1 MVSLTR
7 DFEKIRKQVS
17 RRRTH
22 VPEWMRVVSLLFF
35 VAAAVYLGGMYIY
48 GTLQNDN
55 DQTVTSSP
63 DGGIGSSS
71 GNVGDGPGSP
81 AAPVPDSAASATVPA
96 GEVTVDND
104 SAGNGDAAGLVPS
117 PDADLVETLQGWAP
131 VVICGVSQTPSEIPQ
146 PAYDTAEL
154 SVRSLFTGDYTT
166 LVVADNAAIPD
177 ITMAGFVIYEDPLIQ
192 PGCLEA
198 TGDISY
204 VLLFVVDPDR
214 DGPEA
219 ARTIRTI
226 VEHNASGAR
235 WVSY

>member
-1 MVSLTR
+1 M
-7 DFEKIRKQVS
+7 
-17 RRRTH
+17 
-22 VPEWMRVVSLLFF
+22 
-35 VAAAVYLGGMYIY
+35 
-48 GTLQNDN
+48 
-55 DQTVTSSP
+55 
-63 DGGIGSSS
+63 
-71 GNVGDGPGSP
+71 
-81 AAPVPDSAASATVPA
+81 
-96 GEVTVDND
+96 
-104 SAGNGDAAGLVPS
+104 
-117 PDADLVETLQGWAP
+117 
-131 VVICGVSQTPSEIPQ
+131 
-146 PAYDTAEL
+146 
-154 SVRSLFTGDYTT
+154 RSLFTGDYTT
-166 LVVADNAAIPD
+166 LVVTDNAAIPD